1 MSVGTVAGELRRPGA
16 GAAAP
21 RARTL
26 SGPTAATVAALTL
39 LAAVLRFTRIGHQG
53 FWFDEANTAQLVHFS
68 PGKMLG
74 LIPRSESTPPLYY
87 SVAWIWARVFGYGE
101 AGLRSLSA
109 VLGVALVPVAFATGA
124 KLSSRRAGL
133 IAAALVAC
141 SPLLNWYSQEARS
154 YEMLAFL
161 ASASLLAFAY
171 ARDDPTPRALA
182 VWVITSALALATHY
196 YAVLIVAPEALWLL
210 AMHRRRREVQIAFG
224 FVGLCGLGLLALAL
238 AQNANGRD
246 RWIAGAPLGRRLG
259 QVVPQFAVSFEGPGR
274 GVLEPLA
281 IAIIVLALVLLAT
294 CARAA
299 ERRGALVAGSLA
311 LAGLVI
317 SLVLIALGF
326 DDLLTR
332 NLLALWLPAALVV
345 AGGLAAPRPRAV
357 GLVAAA
363 ALCLIGVV
371 TTIGVAV
378 DRNYQRPDWR
388 VVARVLGPAP
398 TFGSP
403 AGGGSPTGAGSLAGA
418 GRPAGAGS
426 PTRAILVQHYRD
438 LLPLSLY
445 TPGLK
450 FMPRH
455 GARVREFYVVSFTS
469 PASAGFCWWGSACNL
484 WPSVMQA
491 AYPVPGF
498 HEVSRRRA
506 LQFTVLKMVSSRPV
520 QLTPAEV
527 ARVLRTTRFRN
538 DELLIQR

>member
-1 MSVGTVAGELRRPGA
+1 MSVGTVAGELRRPGV
-16 GAAAP
+16 GAAAV
-21 RARTL
+21 RADTL
-26 SGPTAATVAALTL
+26 SGPAVATVAALTV
-39 LAAVLRFTRIGHQG
+39 LAAVLRFTRLGHQG
-53 FWFDEANTAQLVHFS
+53 FWFDEANTALLVHFS

-74 LIPRSESTPPLYY
+74 LIPQSESTPPLYY

-101 AGLRSLSA
+101 VGLRSLTA

-141 SPLLNWYSQEARS
+141 NPLLIWYSQEARS

-182 VWVITSALALATHY
+182 VWVTTSALALATHY
-196 YAVLIVAPEALWLL
+196 YAVLIVLPEALWLL
-210 AMHRRRREVQIAFG
+210 AMHRRRREVQTAFG

-238 AQNANGRD
+238 AQNATGRD

-294 CARAA
+294 RARSA

-363 ALCLIGVV
+363 ALCLIGLV
-371 TTIGVAV
+371 TAIGVAV
-378 DRNYQRPDWR
+378 DRTYQRPDWR

-398 TFGSP
+398 GSGSP
-403 AGGGSPTGAGSLAGA
+403 AGA
-418 GRPAGAGS
+418 GR

-445 TPGLK
+445 TPGLR

-455 GARVREFYVVSFTS
+455 GARVSELYVVSFTS
-469 PASAGFCWWGSACNL
+469 PPSAGFCWWGSACNL

-491 AYPVPGF
+491 TYPVPGF
-498 HEVSRRRA
+498 HEVSRRHA

-520 QLTPAEV
+520 RLTPAEV
-527 ARVLRTTRFRN
+527 SRALRTTRFRN